1 MSPQNLWHFTETP
14 KTDWEQTESDVL
26 ILEASL
32 EAALSILRF
41 DLQGDVKAEDK
52 MFWFTDLIHHK
63 WKDLRLGSLVGI
75 YTIIKYNEVSLNCL
89 MNCINEIF
97 KALVNFEMQEEV
109 FIICAL
115 EILIF
120 IGPTDTT
127 INQINILTSLLSED
141 SLMNV

>member
-1 MSPQNLWHFTETP
+1 
-14 KTDWEQTESDVL
+14 
-26 ILEASL
+26 
-32 EAALSILRF
+32 
-41 DLQGDVKAEDK
+41 
-52 MFWFTDLIHHK
+52 
-63 WKDLRLGSLVGI
+63 
-75 YTIIKYNEVSLNCL
+75 